1 MGFQWNY
8 KHTIYACYA
17 AYVASAVVN
26 NFLPLLFVTFQSEY
40 GISLTQLGT
49 LVSVNFAV
57 QLIVDAVSAKFAD
70 KIGYRACVV
79 TAAALEMAGFLALC
93 LLPEVLSIPFWGI
106 FAAVILYALGSG
118 LNEVVLS
125 PIMEALPNKE
135 KASAMSLLHSF
146 YCWGQMAV
154 VLLSTLF
161 FVTVGIEN
169 WKILAALWALVPLA
183 SLILFAKVP
192 MRQLCAEGEQLPMK
206 KLFRQ
211 RLFYIFLM
219 LMLCAGAAEIAMS
232 QWASLFAE
240 KGLGVSKTI
249 GDIAGPC
256 LFAAA
261 MGTTRLIYG
270 KYGNQRGLIK
280 WISLSA
286 AGCILCYGITALSP
300 LPALSLAGCALCGAA
315 VGILWPGVLSLSAE
329 YCPRGGTAM
338 FALLAAGGD
347 VGCTA
352 GPLLVGLV
360 SDNISAAE
368 SFGSLKVGM
377 LAAMVFPLLM
387 LVCVILLER
396 AKNKIEK
403 EKKLC

>member
-146 YCWGQMAV
+146 YCWGHMGV

-169 WKILAALWALVPLA
+169 WRILAGLWALVPLV
-183 SLILFAKVP
+183 SLILFTKVP
-192 MRQLCAEGEQLPMK
+192 ILQLNEAGEELPMK
-206 KLFRQ
+206 NLFGM
-211 RLFYIFLM
+211 RLFYLFLL
-219 LMLCAGAAEIAMS
+219 LMLCAGAAELAMS

-240 KGLGVSKTI
+240 TGLGISKTA

-256 LFAAA
+256 LFAAT
-261 MGTTRLIYG
+261 MGATRLLYG
-270 KYGNQRGLIK
+270 KYGKNGHLIR
-280 WISLSA
+280 WISISA
-286 AGCILCYGITALSP
+286 VGCMLCYAVAALSP
-300 LPALSLAGCALCGAA
+300 VPVFSLIACALCGAS
-315 VGILWPGVLSLSAE
+315 VGIFWPGVLSLSAQ

-347 VGCTA
+347 VGCTV
-352 GPLLVGLV
+352 GPLLIGLV
-360 SDNISAAE
+360 SDNVSGAE
-368 SFGSLKVGM
+368 SFGSLRAGM

-387 LVCVILLER
+387 LACVILLKR
-396 AKNKIEK
+396 AKNKMKK
-403 EKKLC
+403 EKRLC